1 MSNQLVFISP
11 SRFVDEL
18 LRPGLMTSQGPVAL
32 SRYVSSFRRSP
43 LAAAVSQQLRGL
55 INGRVPAPEGHA
67 EAVARLR
74 RLWQEIVSGG
84 GTEADT
90 NWRHVFSGHGQPRH
104 LQAVWNFLQ
113 SNRSLLL
120 ALPPLHAA
128 SDANTRH
135 AAAARDFSWLRW
147 FDSGNPVPAMVRDG
161 VFGYDCLGLLGN
173 YLIRAGL
180 ERSFPSREVR
190 GYAAMREM
198 TPLTRLDEVRPLCL
212 LVWPA
217 TATGSQ
223 HIAIV
228 DRVNEL
234 RTGDPNHPRLDVD
247 IVQAAGIGPQVNR
260 RVTLARNA
268 GVSIDGPRGPM
279 QAFLFVE
286 RGSPAAP
293 HYANCA
299 LMQHNTWQLATA

>member
-32 SRYVSSFRRSP
+32 SRYVSSYRRSP

-55 INGRVPAPEGHA
+55 INGRVPVPEGHA
-67 EAVARLR
+67 GGVARLR
-74 RLWQEIVSGG
+74 RLWQDIVSGG
-84 GTEADT
+84 GAQADT
-90 NWRHVFSGHGQPRH
+90 NWCHVFSGHGQPSH

-113 SNRSLLL
+113 SNRSLLM

-128 SDANTRH
+128 SDANVLYAEAPRE
-135 AAAARDFSWLRW
+135 FSWARW
-147 FDSGNPVPAMVRDG
+147 FESGNPVPAMVRDG

-173 YLIRAGL
+173 YLVRVGL
-180 ERSFPSREVR
+180 ERTFPSREVR
-190 GYAAMREM
+190 GYAAMSDM
-198 TPLTRLDEVRPLCL
+198 TPLTRLDQVRPLCL

-217 TATGSQ
+217 AETESQ

-234 RTGDPNHPRLDVD
+234 RTDVPHHPRLDVD
-247 IVQAAGIGPQVNR
+247 IVQCAGIGPQVNR
-260 RVTLARNA
+260 RVALSRPA
-268 GVSIDGPRGPM
+268 GVSIAGPRGPM
-279 QAFLFVE
+279 QAFRIAE
-286 RGSPAAP
+286 SGSPAAP
-293 HYANCA
+293 LRAECA
-299 LMQHNTWQLATA
+299 LMQHNSWQLATA